1 MYILEGLE
9 KLLSE
14 NLTRFHTPGHKG
26 KDCFPN
32 ILKENVQEIDF
43 TEIPGSDNL
52 HHAQEMIY
60 QSEKRAARVFKA
72 QRSYFLIN
80 GTTVGIQASILS
92 VCNPG
97 DKILVPR
104 NCHRSVWS
112 ALIFGDIIPV
122 YIAPQ
127 VHPKTGIA
135 LSISPEE
142 VQRKLKQNPEIKAA
156 IITYPSYYGTCS
168 DIEKISKILHNENKL
183 LLVDEAHGA
192 HFVLHDQLPITALDA
207 GADIAVQSTHKLLSS
222 FTQSSML
229 HVGSNAICI
238 ERLEMFLSLLQS
250 SSPSYLLM
258 ASLDFATKQAEKLGY
273 KRWDDIIKWNKNVYN
288 EIKNKTSMIPLGI
301 DIIGKYGVVDFDVS
315 RLLINVSPI
324 GLKGIEVDQILRRR
338 YGIQVE
344 LSEDRKSVV

>member
-1 MYILEGLE
+1 M
-9 KLLSE
+9 
-14 NLTRFHTPGHKG
+14 
-26 KDCFPN
+26 
-32 ILKENVQEIDF
+32 
-43 TEIPGSDNL
+43 
-52 HHAQEMIY
+52 
-60 QSEKRAARVFKA
+60 
-72 QRSYFLIN
+72 
-80 GTTVGIQASILS
+80 
-92 VCNPG
+92 
-97 DKILVPR
+97 
-104 NCHRSVWS
+104 
-112 ALIFGDIIPV
+112 
-122 YIAPQ
+122 
-127 VHPKTGIA
+127 
-135 LSISPEE
+135 
-142 VQRKLKQNPEIKAA
+142 
-156 IITYPSYYGTCS
+156 
-168 DIEKISKILHNENKL
+168 HNENKL

-344 LSEDRKSVV
+344 LSDFHYILAMTGMGTQERHLKRLINAILDINNLYSKDKKLSNLRIDTIQEKMIISPREAVYSEAQDVLLENAIGKISKEFIIPYPPGIPIVLPGEEITKEITTYIAAVKQWGGQIIGPQDPQLKIIKVVKM